1 MKFLKKIRNDILIS
15 KVSLKPIIKNLIQ
28 RNAFRLI
35 IITLYFTVF
44 VLCIILVYKVYYK
57 QYYKK
62 RYIQT
67 KKENYY
73 NENPVLNS
81 QIEYEE
87 LKSQLVRL
95 NQSIENMDLK
105 INKLLLLCDSVSPR
119 Y

>member
-73 NENPVLNS
+73 NGNPVLNS
-81 QIEYEE
+81 QREYEE